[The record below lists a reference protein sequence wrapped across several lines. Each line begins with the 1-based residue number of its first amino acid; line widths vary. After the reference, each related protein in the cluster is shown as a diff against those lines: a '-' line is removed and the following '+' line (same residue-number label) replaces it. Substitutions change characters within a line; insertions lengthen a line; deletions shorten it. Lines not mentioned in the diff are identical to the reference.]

1 MPYPPIIAI
10 AIFNNKK
17 DTTMQKLFGLSIIML
32 LFLVACNSGSN
43 SKADAAGTDTTAM
56 PPKDT
61 SHAGMDMN
69 TVAPLPEIPA
79 GAKVFFKNLKDGET
93 VKSPFKVEMGAVGI
107 KVDTA
112 GMPMAGS
119 GHHHLY
125 IDAGDS
131 AGAGLVVPKD
141 STHLHFGKAQTE
153 TTLTLPAGKHRLALQ
168 FADGLHR
175 SYGGKLSAAITVN
188 VKK

>member
-1 MPYPPIIAI
+1 
-10 AIFNNKK
+10 
-17 DTTMQKLFGLSIIML
+17 MQKLFGFSIIIML
-32 LFLVACNSGSN
+32 LSLAACNSDD
-43 SKADAAGTDTTAM
+43 SKKSDASATDSTATA
-56 PPKDT
+56 PKDT
-61 SHAGMDMN
+61 SHAGMNMN

-93 VKSPFKVEMGAVGI
+93 VKSPFKVEMGAEGI

-119 GHHHLY
+119 GHHHIY

-131 AGAGLVVPKD
+131 AAAGMVVPKD

-153 TTLTLPAGKHRLALQ
+153 TTLTLTPGKHRLALQ

-175 SYGGKLSAAITVN
+175 SYGSKLSSAITVT